1 MSKAKLLAAWIA
13 WTTTCAATLSL
24 VVCMC
29 AAEEKPK
36 TDSEKGSRDIEFV
49 EEDAKDEPTKPPIGR
64 ENEPPPPDA
73 VKGFLLLSN
82 GDRVEGDVH
91 LTRDAVL
98 KFYHT
103 EKKALLSVRLAEL
116 THIEQLPT
124 VERMEK
130 EWRWLENANDR
141 KVYTGREYPL
151 RELETI
157 LHMKDGRTLKGE
169 LAALLF
175 VTNENGRQRFILHKR
190 QKGESGQKF
199 SELLYVKLVDF
210 RVPEKKTEKKEEPP
224 KAK

>member
-1 MSKAKLLAAWIA
+1 MSKPKLAAGWLA
-13 WTTTCAATLSL
+13 ACAATLSL
-24 VVCMC
+24 AVCAC

-36 TDSEKGSRDIEFV
+36 TDSEKGTRDIEFV
-49 EEDAKDEPTKPPIGR
+49 EEDVKDEPTNPPIR
-64 ENEPPPPDA
+64 RRTEAPPPDA

-82 GDRVEGDVH
+82 GDRVEGDIH
-91 LTRDAVL
+91 LTRDTVL

-103 EKKALLSVRLAEL
+103 DKKTLLRVRLDEL
-116 THIEQLPT
+116 THIEQQPT

-130 EWRWLENANDR
+130 EWRWLENANDQ

-151 RELETI
+151 RQLDTT

-169 LAALLF
+169 LTALIF

-190 QKGESGQKF
+190 QKGDPGQKL
-199 SELLYVKLVDF
+199 SELLYVKLADF
-210 RVPEKKTEKKEEPP
+210 RVSEKKTEKKEEPP